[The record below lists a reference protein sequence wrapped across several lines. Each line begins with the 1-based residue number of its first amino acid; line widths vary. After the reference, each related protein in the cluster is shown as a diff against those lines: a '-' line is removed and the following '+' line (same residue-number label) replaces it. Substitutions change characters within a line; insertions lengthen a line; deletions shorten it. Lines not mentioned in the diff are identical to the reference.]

1 MTSKIVVNNIEPDAG
16 ISTVSI
22 LGIATA
28 TKFIGDVEGDVTGSG
43 ANLTSIPAGQLT
55 GTIPDAR
62 ISASSVQQH
71 ASSFDDNKIVND
83 ISALAL
89 KINGIQNAT
98 RYNTNSTSVET
109 FQDANGIASLTG
121 MARDTTGGE
130 YVASII
136 QSYGTDQY
144 WSTSDLDANRIYNYN
159 GTSIDPAGMIDGV
172 TGSIGGGQGQ
182 TFYIAGPMG
191 LYTQGLGYELG
202 ADSDFGVGFKL
213 TGFQF
218 YNFNTYARFRFFKI
232 QTADSGGSSGS
243 FTSQNITASGFA
255 QDNSDDIV
263 EATFLCSLKTPT
275 QKNQKLKKNDYV
287 PHKIFNIGYGS
298 TVNLL
303 EFINL
308 LEDALQ
314 KKAIKVFEPMH
325 EGDVVKTFANIE
337 KLKDWIQFQPKVSI
351 EKGVRNFANWYL
363 NYFA

>member
-136 QSYGTDQY
+136 QSYGTDQF
-144 WSTSDLDANRIYNYN
+144 WGTTDLDATKIYNYN
-159 GTSIDPAGMIDGV
+159 GCL
-172 TGSIGGGQGQ
+172 
-182 TFYIAGPMG
+182 
-191 LYTQGLGYELG
+191 LYTSPSPR
-202 ADSDFGVGFKL
+202 DS
-213 TGFQF
+213 
-218 YNFNTYARFRFFKI
+218 
-232 QTADSGGSSGS
+232 
-243 FTSQNITASGFA
+243 
-255 QDNSDDIV
+255 
-263 EATFLCSLKTPT
+263 
-275 QKNQKLKKNDYV
+275 
-287 PHKIFNIGYGS
+287 
-298 TVNLL
+298 
-303 EFINL
+303 
-308 LEDALQ
+308 
-314 KKAIKVFEPMH
+314 
-325 EGDVVKTFANIE
+325 
-337 KLKDWIQFQPKVSI
+337 
-351 EKGVRNFANWYL
+351 
-363 NYFA
+363 